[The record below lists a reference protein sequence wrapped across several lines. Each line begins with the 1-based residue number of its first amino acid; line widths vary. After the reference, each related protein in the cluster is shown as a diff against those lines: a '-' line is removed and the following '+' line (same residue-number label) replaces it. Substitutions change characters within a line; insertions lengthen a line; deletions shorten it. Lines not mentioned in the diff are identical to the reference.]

1 MEVAKGG
8 IEVSEKCIDCKN
20 RYVGCHDNCK
30 NYLEYKEMS
39 EKARMG
45 RREDFAYKDYI
56 ANRLWREKK

>member
-1 MEVAKGG
+1 M
-8 IEVSEKCIDCKN
+8 SEKCIDCKN

-45 RREDFAYKDYI
+45 RQEDFAYKDYI
-56 ANRLWREKK
+56 SNRLWRERK